1 MIIIPAIDIID
12 GKCVRLTK
20 GEYST
25 KKVYAQDPLELA
37 LEFED
42 LGFTHLHIVDLDGA
56 KANGLVNLKVVERIT
71 ARTALKIDL
80 GGGIKS
86 DQDLENAFNTG
97 ISQAVIGSLSVKNPE
112 LFFEWLDK
120 YGSGKIVLGADAKG
134 GEIKTQGW
142 TQGTGLKVID
152 FIADYASKGVK
163 RVICTDIDKDGML
176 QGPSI
181 DLYQKILK
189 RTDLELVASGGIHSL
204 YDLDDLEEIGC
215 AAAIVGKAIYEGA
228 IELKKLAERC

>member
-20 GEYST
+20 GEYNT
-25 KKVYAQDPLELA
+25 KKVYAEDPLKRA

-42 LGFTHLHIVDLDGA
+42 MGFTHLHIVDLDGA
-56 KANGLVNLKVVERIT
+56 KANGLVNLNVVDQI
-71 ARTALKIDL
+71 ASRTDLRIDL

-86 DQDLENAFNTG
+86 EKDLEDAFNAG
-97 ISQAVIGSLSVKNPE
+97 VWQAVIGSLSVKNRE
-112 LFFEWLDK
+112 LFFQWLNK
-120 YGSGKIVLGADAKG
+120 YGSEKIVLGADAKG

-142 TQGTGLKVID
+142 TEGTGLNVID
-152 FIADYASKGVK
+152 FMADYAHKGVR

-176 QGPSI
+176 QGPAI
-181 DLYQKILK
+181 GLYEKILE
-189 RTDLELVASGGIHSL
+189 RADLELVASGGIHSL
-204 YDLDDLEEIGC
+204 KDLDELEKIGC
-215 AAAIVGKAIYEGA
+215 SAAIVGKAIYEGA

>member
-25 KKVYAQDPLELA
+25 KKIYAEDPLELA

-56 KANGLVNLKVVERIT
+56 KANGLVNLNVVEQI
-71 ARTALKIDL
+71 ASRTNLKIDL

-86 DQDLENAFNTG
+86 DKDLEDAFSAG
-97 ISQAVIGSLSVKNPE
+97 VSQAVIGSLSVKNPE

-120 YGSGKIVLGADAKG
+120 YGSEKIVLGADAKG

-152 FIADYASKGVK
+152 FIADYAGKGVE

-176 QGPSI
+176 QGPSVE
-181 DLYQKILK
+181 LYEQILE
-189 RTDLELVASGGIHSL
+189 RTELELVASGGIHSMK
-204 YDLDDLEEIGC
+204 DLDELEKIGC